1 LTGFSPTKFRQAT
14 ARCQLNFPNLPNRL
28 TPQPIETC
36 ENLFIQGLSQ
46 MSNSISVESLA
57 KTYRGANEL
66 TIFADMTF
74 VVNPGERLAL
84 IGESGA
90 GKSTL
95 LHLLGGLD
103 TPSGGAIRFGDTD
116 ITRLNQRELAD
127 FRNREIGF
135 VWQVQS
141 LLPEFTALENV
152 MMPLLVRG
160 EDPSSSK
167 PKAEKMLTEVGL
179 AARFEHRAGEL
190 SGGEQQRVVL
200 ARALVGQPK
209 YLLADEPTGNLDEQT
224 ASQILDLLERLQAQF
239 QLTSVIVTHSSALAS
254 RCTRTLRLA
263 KGGLFAI
270 ESNLPPF
277 REVTMEAQSH
287 V

>member
-1 LTGFSPTKFRQAT
+1 MA
-14 ARCQLNFPNLPNRL
+14 
-28 TPQPIETC
+28 
-36 ENLFIQGLSQ
+36 
-46 MSNSISVESLA
+46 NSISVESLA
-57 KTYRGANEL
+57 KTYRGASEL
-66 TIFADMTF
+66 TIFTDMTF

-103 TPSGGAIRFGDTD
+103 TPSSGAIRFGDTD
-116 ITRLNQRELAD
+116 ITRLTPSQMAD
-127 FRNREIGF
+127 FRNREMGF

-160 EDPSSSK
+160 EDPASAR
-167 PKAEKMLTEVGL
+167 PKAEAMLADVGL
-179 AARFEHRAGEL
+179 AQRAEHRAGEL

-209 YLLADEPTGNLDEQT
+209 FLLADEPTGNLDEHT
-224 ASQILDLLERLQAQF
+224 ATQILDLLERLQARF
-239 QLTSVIVTHSSALAS
+239 QLTSVIVTHSPALAA

-270 ESNLPPF
+270 EPNIPNVGV
-277 REVTMEAQSH
+277 VTMEADSH